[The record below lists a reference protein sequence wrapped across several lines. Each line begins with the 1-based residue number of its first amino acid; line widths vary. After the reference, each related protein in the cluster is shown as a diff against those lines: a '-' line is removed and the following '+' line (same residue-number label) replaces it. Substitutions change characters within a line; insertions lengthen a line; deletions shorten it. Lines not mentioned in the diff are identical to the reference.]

1 MKSTSLCDKGRWGF
15 ESISAIWWW
24 QTKYPMEVVMLGLLA
39 VVWYSGPA
47 IQCHETL
54 PFIFP
59 GSKKDAEASSV
70 MMLNIFGPICIGI
83 GIEFKQRRG
92 HQQGCG
98 NIMNKWSMRW
108 PFLWGVR
115 CEVQYRTMT
124 LCNSFSK
131 PCLSIL

>member
-1 MKSTSLCDKGRWGF
+1 
-15 ESISAIWWW
+15 
-24 QTKYPMEVVMLGLLA
+24 MLGLLT
-39 VVWYSGPA
+39 VVWYFGPA

-98 NIMNKWSMRW
+98 NVMNK
-108 PFLWGVR
+108 
-115 CEVQYRTMT
+115 
-124 LCNSFSK
+124 
-131 PCLSIL
+131 